1 MNGTVAGVRRA
12 AANVGSVVREQADGI
27 LPGARRASANV
38 GSVARDQ
45 ADGILPGARRV
56 PANAGPG
63 TGGEPAPAGPVR
75 EPRTA
80 EQRWRAAVARQPLE
94 TPRAFPAAF
103 RPLVAGLTAGS
114 HVRYTTGP
122 RTRAALAAA
131 GALGATTG
139 STVHLSAP
147 PDTRPS
153 SMRVLA
159 HELAHARRPV
169 GRPRFLLGLST
180 GAADEEE
187 RAAQAVGNR
196 VSAGVVDGLPVGGA
210 GAAGVVDVA
219 TQAARNAVAEH
230 AAEQVTEA
238 GQAVNTVSEAAGE
251 ARATAEHAVTAAATT
266 VAKGPSAADLDRIAE
281 ALEERVLRQLERRG
295 GRYSGVF

>member
-1 MNGTVAGVRRA
+1 MRAVRRA
-12 AANVGSVVREQADGI
+12 ADE
-27 LPGARRASANV
+27 PG
-38 GSVARDQ
+38 
-45 ADGILPGARRV
+45 
-56 PANAGPG
+56 
-63 TGGEPAPAGPVR
+63 R

-94 TPRAFPAAF
+94 TPRAFPAVF
-103 RPLVAGLTAGS
+103 RPMVAGLTGS
-114 HVRYTTGP
+114 GSRVRYTTGP

-153 SMRVLA
+153 SIGVLA

-169 GRPRFLLGLST
+169 GRPRFLLGLPS

-187 RAAQAVGNR
+187 RAAQAVGDR
-196 VSAGVVDGLPVGGA
+196 AARTVSAGVVDGLPVGGA
-210 GAAGVVDVA
+210 GTAGVVDVA

-230 AAEQVTEA
+230 VAEQATEA
-238 GQAVNTVSEAAGE
+238 RQAVNTVSETAGE
-251 ARATAEHAVTAAATT
+251 ARDTAAHAVTDAAAT
-266 VAKGPSAADLDRIAE
+266 VAKGPSTVDLDRIAE

>member
-1 MNGTVAGVRRA
+1 MASGTGDERLLAAPASGLRTVRRA
-12 AANVGSVVREQADGI
+12 VD
-27 LPGARRASANV
+27 
-38 GSVARDQ
+38 
-45 ADGILPGARRV
+45 
-56 PANAGPG
+56 
-63 TGGEPAPAGPVR
+63 EPAR

-103 RPLVAGLTAGS
+103 RPMVAGLTGS
-114 HVRYTTGP
+114 GSRVRYTTGP

-153 SMRVLA
+153 SIGVLA

-169 GRPRFLLGLST
+169 GRPRFLLGLPS

-187 RAAQAVGNR
+187 RAAQAVGDR
-196 VSAGVVDGLPVGGA
+196 AARTVSAGVVDGLPVGGA
-210 GAAGVVDVA
+210 GTAGVVDVA
-219 TQAARNAVAEH
+219 TQAARSAVAEH
-230 AAEQVTEA
+230 AAEQLTQARQASEA
-238 GQAVNTVSEAAGE
+238 VDTVSEAAGE
-251 ARATAEHAVTAAATT
+251 ARATAGHAVAEAATT
-266 VAKGPSAADLDRIAE
+266 VAKGPSGVDLDRIAE

>member
-1 MNGTVAGVRRA
+1 MA
-12 AANVGSVVREQADGI
+12 ADE
-27 LPGARRASANV
+27 
-38 GSVARDQ
+38 
-45 ADGILPGARRV
+45 
-56 PANAGPG
+56 
-63 TGGEPAPAGPVR
+63 PVR

-94 TPRAFPAAF
+94 TPRVFPAAF
-103 RPLVAGLTAGS
+103 RPMVAGLAGS
-114 HVRYTTGP
+114 GSRVRYTTGP

-147 PDTRPS
+147 PDTRPAS
-153 SMRVLA
+153 IRVLA

-169 GRPRFLLGLST
+169 GRPRFLLGLSS
-180 GAADEEE
+180 GAVDEEE
-187 RAAQAVGNR
+187 RAAQEVGNR
-196 VSAGVVDGLPVGGA
+196 VSAGVVDRLPVGGA
-210 GAAGVVDVA
+210 GTAGVVDVA

-230 AAEQVTEA
+230 VAEQATEA
-238 GQAVNTVSEAAGE
+238 RQVVNTVGETAGE
-251 ARATAEHAVTAAATT
+251 ARATAEHAVTDVAPT
-266 VAKGPSAADLDRIAE
+266 VAKGQSTMDLDRIAE